1 MAGYTPT
8 RGLDR
13 TIGRFRRPTVGGVD
27 KSWVNWMKQSA
38 SADRRPE
45 RPVPPASVWQA
56 MARPDFLVSGL
67 PWRSL
72 CYLATGV
79 LFGAG
84 AAVLLLTLVAVG
96 MVLSVALVGVPL
108 LAAVCLAGVPLCA
121 LERRRVGWL
130 GAEPVPDPHARVA
143 RPGFPAW
150 LRFRLSEQATWRELG
165 YAFLLCL
172 LWPVDLAVLFL
183 GVILPGGI
191 LYAAVTV
198 LAGLNPMVRPLPGW
212 SVDSAGQAA
221 ALVPLSL
228 LAFLAGAYLMVAAAG
243 SRAALTRV
251 ALGARD
257 ADGGRLVELT
267 RSRARLLDAFEAER
281 RRIERDLHDGA
292 QQRLLALTMT
302 LGLARIAEDGA
313 LDSLLADAQQQARR
327 ALQELR
333 ELIRGIHPLVLTDR
347 GLPAAVADVADRLT
361 ISVSTDFDL
370 PVRLSQQVE
379 SVAYFV
385 VCEALANVTRH
396 SGADRAEVTG
406 RLREDLLTVEIRD
419 NGSGGADT
427 AAGTG
432 LAGLADRLSVV
443 EGRLH
448 ISSPPGGPTVLRAEI
463 PAVMPAGVG
472 LAG

>member
-8 RGLDR
+8 RGLDAM
-13 TIGRFRRPTVGGVD
+13 IGRFRRPTVGGVD
-27 KSWVNWMKQSA
+27 NSWMKQSA
-38 SADRRPE
+38 SAGAGDRRPG
-45 RPVPPASVWQA
+45 RPGPSASAWQA
-56 MARPDFLVSGL
+56 MARPDFLASGL

-84 AAVLLLTLVAVG
+84 AAVLLLPLVAVSV
-96 MVLSVALVGVPL
+96 VLSMALVGVPL

-121 LERRRVGWL
+121 LERRRFGWL

-150 LRFRLSEQATWRELG
+150 LRFRLAEQVTWRELG

-183 GVILPGGI
+183 GVILPGCT

-198 LAGLNPMVRPLPGW
+198 LAGLSPRVRLLPGW
-212 SVDSAGQAA
+212 WVDSAGQAA

-228 LAFLAGAYLMVAAAG
+228 LAFLVGAYLVAAAAG

-251 ALGARD
+251 ALGAAD
-257 ADGGRLVELT
+257 AADSGRLVDLT

-281 RRIERDLHDGA
+281 RRIERDLHEGA
-292 QQRLLALTMT
+292 QQWLLALTMT
-302 LGLARIAEDGA
+302 VGLAGIAEDGA
-313 LDSLLADAQQQARR
+313 RDGLLAEAQEQARQTLR
-327 ALQELR
+327 ELR
-333 ELIRGIHPLVLTDR
+333 ELIRGIHPQVLTDC
-347 GLPAAVADVADRLT
+347 GLPAAVADLADRST
-361 ISVSTDFDL
+361 VPVSTDFDL
-370 PVRLSQQVE
+370 PVRLPRQVE

-385 VCEALANVTRH
+385 VCEALANVARH

-406 RLREDLLTVEIRD
+406 RLREELLTVEIRD

-427 AAGTG
+427 AAGIG
-432 LAGLADRLSVV
+432 LAGLADRLSAV
-443 EGRLH
+443 EGSLH

-463 PAVMPAGVG
+463 PAG
-472 LAG
+472 